1 MSDSDGPSGQK
12 STVSDTWKLQV
23 TPDAKP
29 LISQSTKDLI
39 SKWANAYNTQY
50 SDAPHPDMAD
60 KYLVPVVH
68 SVGPSSVQK
77 YVDGQENRHPES
89 GQLYLQYPPSA
100 LGQVSCGFT
109 NLNYAYSRLCKVF
122 VLLFLVQTCNNCPR
136 DPSPVRLLM
145 KIVSCLSCRA
155 IPL

>member
-100 LGQVSCGFT
+100 LGQVGCGFT
-109 NLNYAYSRLCKVF
+109 NLNYACTKYFS
-122 VLLFLVQTCNNCPR
+122 VLPR
-136 DPSPVRLLM
+136 FS
-145 KIVSCLSCRA
+145 KGQGA
-155 IPL
+155 I